1 MAEVVISIMR
11 DLADRGRIVM
21 TVVHCPSSEVRTT
34 HTHIHTHHTRPV
46 SLSGLLLTPAAAC
59 FLLVCWRWCQL
70 MIYFS
75 HMLLLTHNGRLAFHG
90 PRAAAVPHFE
100 SLG

>member
-1 MAEVVISIMR
+1 
-11 DLADRGRIVM
+11 
-21 TVVHCPSSEVRTT
+21 
-34 HTHIHTHHTRPV
+34 
-46 SLSGLLLTPAAAC
+46 
-59 FLLVCWRWCQL
+59 